1 MAGSHLH
8 LVDGSSLYVTE
19 GDEEAAGLLWSPPDP
34 ALRRVR
40 EMGYATLTEQTHGP
54 IRVNADAVMYITTP
68 ADVDPVD
75 ATPGQA

>member
-19 GDEEAAGLLWSPPDP
+19 SDAEAAGLLWSPPDP

-40 EMGYATLTEQTHGP
+40 EMGYATLTEQAHGQ
-54 IRVNADAVMYITTP
+54 IRINAAAVMYITTLPDDGGAVP
-68 ADVDPVD
+68 AADQP
-75 ATPGQA
+75 

>member
-8 LVDGSSLYVTE
+8 LTDGSSLYVTE

-54 IRVNADAVMYITTP
+54 IRINPAAVMYLTALP
-68 ADVDPVD
+68 GDPTAGD
-75 ATPGQA
+75 